1 MTRDEKLFLM
11 AASIDRKPIEVAVSD
26 RGVERWI
33 PVTGVNH
40 HFKLNKAYRIAVPK
54 PIQSKIDWAHVD
66 PNFVAMA
73 TDQDGNT
80 YLYPD
85 VPEIGSFN
93 SISWYSNGLFV
104 LASAFVSFKP
114 GNMDWRESLVL
125 RPNRIG

>member
-1 MTRDEKLFLM
+1 
-11 AASIDRKPIEVAVSD
+11 
-26 RGVERWI
+26 
-33 PVTGVNH
+33 
-40 HFKLNKAYRIAVPK
+40 
-54 PIQSKIDWAHVD
+54 
-66 PNFVAMA
+66 MA